1 MIIESVY
8 IENFRCIKK
17 TQLNCD
23 ELTVIIGRNG
33 SGKSSFLKA
42 IDIFY
47 DVNAPIT
54 IEDFFNHDTD
64 LEIIIRVSYA
74 KLTKDEIEEFQ
85 TYTKD
90 NKLIVTKR
98 INQKEGKFFQR
109 YYAVAM
115 QIPQFAGIRTISGK
129 KEKRDK
135 FKELIDSNILLGL
148 SGSVKSADE
157 VDEIMATYETAHLDL
172 KQPVEREEQFF
183 GPKNIGGGKLD
194 NYTKF
199 VLVPAVREVS
209 DEISDKKGTS
219 LYQLLD
225 LIVYRQVNARED
237 IRVFKEKFESELR
250 SLYSSENLKEL
261 PKLGE
266 SITETLC
273 KFSPGAKLNLN
284 WEEIKP
290 PELPLPKASATLID
304 DDFEGDISRKGH
316 GLQRALIITLL
327 QHLAVTVPR
336 EVTNKSEQPNA
347 VKTENYEIIEPDLI
361 LAIEEPELY
370 LHPLR
375 CRYLSKLLSDL
386 SIKDDVNGK
395 NQILYATHS
404 PFFIDLY
411 KFDQIRLINKQKTT
425 DSECAN
431 SLVTQFSLEQL
442 AKELSKISDLDGK
455 LFTKDSVRAH
465 SLPLMDTIA
474 NEGFFADAVV
484 VVEGFGDMGALWAM
498 QDVMGKNWSSLGV
511 AIIPARGKNNIDRP
525 VVIFRGFSIPTYFIF
540 DADSRYKGKKEEA
553 ETETIKRNKR
563 YLKLAGAKEED
574 FPPTQVNEAWAC
586 FEDEIETYLKIEL
599 GEDIFNTLRDET
611 AKELGYDKPSNVLK
625 NLDGSERFIQK
636 VYSQHKSLP
645 VLEEIINQITKLPR
659 R

>member
-1 MIIESVY
+1 
-8 IENFRCIKK
+8 
-17 TQLNCD
+17 
-23 ELTVIIGRNG
+23 
-33 SGKSSFLKA
+33 
-42 IDIFY
+42 
-47 DVNAPIT
+47 
-54 IEDFFNHDTD
+54 
-64 LEIIIRVSYA
+64 
-74 KLTKDEIEEFQ
+74 
-85 TYTKD
+85 
-90 NKLIVTKR
+90 
-98 INQKEGKFFQR
+98 
-109 YYAVAM
+109 
-115 QIPQFAGIRTISGK
+115 
-129 KEKRDK
+129 
-135 FKELIDSNILLGL
+135 
-148 SGSVKSADE
+148 
-157 VDEIMATYETAHLDL
+157 MATYETAHPDL

-225 LIVYRQVNARED
+225 LIVYRQVNDRED

-250 SLYSSENLKEL
+250 SLYSSNNLKEL

-290 PELPLPKASATLID
+290 PELPLPKATATLID

-327 QHLAVTVPR
+327 QHLALTAPR
-336 EVTNKSEQPNA
+336 ENINKSEQTA
-347 VKTENYEIIEPDLI
+347 EDKMESFKIIEPDLI

-375 CRYLSKLLSDL
+375 CRYLSKLLSEL
-386 SIKDDVNGK
+386 STKADPAGR
-395 NQILYATHS
+395 NQILYTTHS

-411 KFDQIRLINKQKTT
+411 KFDQIRLISKQKTS

-431 SLVTQFSLEQL
+431 SIVTRYSLEQL
-442 AKELSKISDLDGK
+442 AKELAKISDLDEK

-498 QDVMGKNWSSLGV
+498 QDIMKKDWSSLGI

-540 DADSRYKGKKEEA
+540 DTDSSYKGKKEEA
-553 ETETIKRNKR
+553 ETIKRNKR

-574 FPPTQVNEAWAC
+574 FPPTQVNETWAC
-586 FEDEIETYLKIEL
+586 FEDEMETYLEIEL

-611 AKELGYDKPSNVLK
+611 ADELGYDKPSNVLK

-636 VYSQHKSLP
+636 VYSQGKSLP
-645 VLEEIINQITKLPR
+645 QLEKIVDQITKLPR

>member
-1 MIIESVY
+1 MIIESVQ

-17 TQLNCD
+17 AKLNCD

-54 IEDFFNHDTD
+54 VEDFFNRATSE
-64 LEIIIRVSYA
+64 EILMRVTYA
-74 KLTKDEIEEFQ
+74 QLKEEEIKEFQ
-85 TYTKD
+85 TYIKE
-90 NKLIVTKR
+90 NRLIVTKR
-98 INQKEGKFFQR
+98 IGEQTGKFVQK
-109 YYAVAM
+109 YYAAAM
-115 QIPQFAGIRTISGK
+115 QILEFAEIRALGKRDQISKFKDLIASGK
-129 KEKRDK
+129 FPD
-135 FKELIDSNILLGL
+135 L
-148 SGSVKSADE
+148 SSGNVKSANE
-157 VDEIMATYETAHLDL
+157 VEELMATYETNHPEL
-172 KQPVEREEQFF
+172 KHPIEKEEQFF

-194 NYTKF
+194 KYTKF
-199 VLVPAVREVS
+199 VLVPAVREVA

-225 LIVYRQVNARED
+225 LIVYRQVTARED
-237 IRVFKEKFESELR
+237 IRKFKEKFESELKG
-250 SLYSSENLKEL
+250 LYNSENLKEL
-261 PKLGE
+261 PKLSK
-266 SITETLC
+266 SITETLN

-290 PELPLPKASATLID
+290 PELPLPKATATLVD

-327 QHLAVTVPR
+327 QQLALTSPHENLS
-336 EVTNKSEQPNA
+336 EVQQLDSDEEKDI
-347 VKTENYEIIEPDLI
+347 EIIEPDLI

-375 CRYLSKLLSDL
+375 CRYLSKLLGEL
-386 SIKDDVNGK
+386 STKKDPPGR
-395 NQILYATHS
+395 NQIFYATHS

-411 KFDQIRLINKQKTT
+411 KFDQIRFISKQKST
-425 DSECAN
+425 ECVCVN
-431 SLVTQFSLEQL
+431 SAVTQYSLEQAAKDL
-442 AKELSKISDLDGK
+442 AKISNIDEK
-455 LFTKDSVRAH
+455 SITKETFRAH
-465 SLPLMDTIA
+465 ALPLMDTIS

-484 VVEGFGDMGALWAM
+484 VVEGFGDMGVLWAM
-498 QDVMGKNWSSLGV
+498 QDIMKKDWSSLGI

-525 VVIFRGFSIPTYFIF
+525 VVIFRGFKIPTYFIF
-540 DADSRYKGKKEEA
+540 DGDSHYNGKREEQ
-553 ETETIKRNKR
+553 ETIKRNKR

-574 FPPTQVNEAWAC
+574 FPPTQVHETWAC
-586 FEDEIETYLKIEL
+586 FEDEIESYLKSEL
-599 GEDIFNTLRDET
+599 GEDVFNSIREGT

-636 VYSQHKSLP
+636 VYSMGKSFP

>member
-17 TQLNCD
+17 AQLNCD
-23 ELTVIIGRNG
+23 DLTVVLGRNG

-42 IDIFY
+42 IDVFY
-47 DVNAPIT
+47 DVGAHVT
-54 IEDFFNHDTD
+54 AEDFFNRDVSQ
-64 LEIIIRVSYA
+64 EIVIRVSYT
-74 KLTKDEIEEFQ
+74 KLKEDEIEEFQ
-85 TYTKD
+85 TYIRED
-90 NKLIVTKR
+90 KLIVTKK
-98 INQKEGKFFQR
+98 ISEEDGKIVQK
-109 YYAVAM
+109 YYAAAM
-115 QIPQFAGIRTISGK
+115 QLPEFAEIRSISNK
-129 KEKRDK
+129 SDKRAK
-135 FKELIDSNILLGL
+135 FKELIDSNSLYGL
-148 SGSVKSADE
+148 AGNIKSADD
-157 VDEIMATYETAHLDL
+157 VDRIMTEYEDMHPEL
-172 KQPVEREEQFF
+172 KQPIEREEQFF
-183 GPKNIGGGKLD
+183 GQKNIGGGKLD
-194 NYTKF
+194 KYTKY
-199 VLVPAVREVS
+199 VLVPAIREVE

-219 LYQLLD
+219 LYQLLG

-237 IRVFKEKFESELR
+237 IRAFKEKFESELK
-250 SLYSSENLKEL
+250 SLYSSENLREL
-261 PKLGE
+261 PKLGD
-266 SITETLC
+266 SITGTLC
-273 KFSPGAKLNLN
+273 KFSPGARLNLN

-327 QHLAVTVPR
+327 QHLALTVPR
-336 EVTNKSEQPNA
+336 EDINKVEQSIEDKA
-347 VKTENYEIIEPDLI
+347 VSYAIIEPDLI

-375 CRYLSKLLSDL
+375 CRYLSKLLSEL
-386 SIKDDVNGK
+386 SAKENLNGR
-395 NQILYATHS
+395 NQILYTTHS

-411 KFDQIRLINKQKTT
+411 KFDQIRLINKQKTS

-431 SLVTQFSLEQL
+431 SIVTRYSLEQL
-442 AKELSKISDLDGK
+442 AEELAKISDLDEK

-498 QDVMGKNWSSLGV
+498 QDIMKKDWSSLGI

-540 DADSRYKGKKEEA
+540 DADSSYKGKKEEA
-553 ETETIKRNKR
+553 ETIKRNKR

-574 FPPTQVNEAWAC
+574 FPPTQAHEIWAC
-586 FEDEIETYLKIEL
+586 FEDELETYLKIEL

-636 VYSQHKSLP
+636 VYSQGKKLP
-645 VLEEIINQITKLPR
+645 QLEKIVDQITKLPR